1 MKSANCATEQ
11 LVANGVISGQWDP
24 RLRDHVAGCSLC
36 QEVVQVSGWM
46 LDLAAAPQPSSFPD
60 ARALWLKAQILQ
72 KRAAA
77 RKVMQPLET
86 FQKAAYGMAT
96 LVLVGLV
103 FGHWKQV
110 DNWMSRLNRSWLEVW
125 SFAGMRPIALPLFF
139 LIAVLIFVMSLVS
152 LYNAFAEE

>member
-1 MKSANCATEQ
+1 MKYASCASEH
-11 LVANGVISGQWDP
+11 LVANAVRYGHWDP

-46 LDLAAAPQPSSFPD
+46 LDLAAALQPASFPD

-125 SFAGMRPIALPLFF
+125 SLAGMTPISLPLFF